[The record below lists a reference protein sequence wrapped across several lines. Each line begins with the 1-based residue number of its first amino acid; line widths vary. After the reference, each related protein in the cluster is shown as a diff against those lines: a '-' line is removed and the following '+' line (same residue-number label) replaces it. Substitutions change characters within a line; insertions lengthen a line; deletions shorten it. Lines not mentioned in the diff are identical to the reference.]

1 LLQSDV
7 YLFIAYF
14 AQSNIVMPFVDLG
27 TLPVKEQIKGFH
39 GRAIHTGTQ
48 SFLYW
53 SVEAGAAIPMHSHH
67 HEQVAH
73 VLSGRFELTL
83 AGETRVLEPG
93 LVAVI
98 PPHVPHG
105 GKAITDC
112 QLLDVFLP
120 ERDDYKW

>member
-1 LLQSDV
+1 
-7 YLFIAYF
+7 
-14 AQSNIVMPFVDLG
+14 
-27 TLPVKEQIKGFH
+27 VKEQIKGFH

-53 SVEAGAAIPMHSHH
+53 SVEAGAAIPMHCHP

-83 AGETRVLEPG
+83 AGETKVLEPG

-98 PPHVPHG
+98 PPQVPHG

-112 QLLDVFLP
+112 QLLDVFQP

>member
-1 LLQSDV
+1 MT
-7 YLFIAYF
+7 YF
-14 AQSNIVMPFVDLG
+14 ERLKHCMAFVDVS
-27 TLPVKEQIKGFH
+27 TLQVKEQIKGFH

-53 SVEAGAAIPMHSHH
+53 SVEAGASIPMHSHH

-73 VLSGRFELTL
+73 VLTGRFELTL
-83 AGETRVLEPG
+83 DSETRVLEPG
-93 LVAVI
+93 IVAVI

-112 QLLDVFLP
+112 QLLDVFMP

>member
-1 LLQSDV
+1 
-7 YLFIAYF
+7 
-14 AQSNIVMPFVDLG
+14 MPFVDLN

-39 GRAIHTGTQ
+39 GRAIHTGTM

-53 SVEAGAAIPMHSHH
+53 SVDAGASIPEHNHP

-73 VLSGRFELTL
+73 VLSGRFELTV
-83 AGETRVLEPG
+83 AGETKVLEPG

-105 GKAITDC
+105 GKALTDC
-112 QLLDVFLP
+112 RLLDVFQP
-120 ERDDYKW
+120 EREDYKW